1 MNEKID
7 LTKILKDCPRGWK
20 FYSSV
25 SGVVVFL
32 EVLDNAQDIQR
43 LKYPIKLMED
53 SGKNYYVSREG
64 RHRYRLGECT
74 LFPSED
80 QRDWSKFTA
89 PWYKK
94 EKFDP
99 KTLNPFDKVLV
110 KDRYSQ
116 CWRCN
121 LFSHIETE
129 YPMFRVNTILV
140 GHFYYCIPYN
150 EDTKHLV
157 GTTEE
162 APEFYRYWE
171 D

>member
-25 SGVVVFL
+25 SGVVEFL

-53 SGKNYYVSREG
+53 SGENYYVSREG

-74 LFPSED
+74 LFPSKD

-94 EKFDP
+94 EQFDP
-99 KTLNPFDKVLV
+99 KTLKPFDKVLV
-110 KDRYSQ
+110 RDECYER
-116 CWRCN
+116 WRCEFYSYFHDDN
-121 LFSHIETE
+121 GG
-129 YPMFRVNTILV
+129 YPYFVINDA
-140 GHFYYCIPYN
+140 HKYCIPYN
-150 EDTKHLV
+150 YDTKHLV
-157 GTTEE
+157 GTDEE

>member
-94 EKFDP
+94 EKFDS
-99 KTLNPFDKVLV
+99 KTLQPFDRVLARDSCSNV
-110 KDRYSQ
+110 WICSI
-116 CWRCN
+116 
-121 LFSHIETE
+121 F
-129 YPMFRVNTILV
+129 
-140 GHFYYCIPYN
+140 
-150 EDTKHLV
+150 
-157 GTTEE
+157 
-162 APEFYRYWE
+162 
-171 D
+171 